1 MPKCGFVT
9 RLFMMG
15 PKNVRLKPTRQ
26 LAEPSRGTVERL
38 AGHFSSLIGFT
49 QEDAVLTDVH
59 FFFIYFLFLFGHS
72 KQSNVLT
79 VF

>member
-38 AGHFSSLIGFT
+38 AGTCF
-49 QEDAVLTDVH
+49 QV
-59 FFFIYFLFLFGHS
+59 
-72 KQSNVLT
+72 
-79 VF
+79 